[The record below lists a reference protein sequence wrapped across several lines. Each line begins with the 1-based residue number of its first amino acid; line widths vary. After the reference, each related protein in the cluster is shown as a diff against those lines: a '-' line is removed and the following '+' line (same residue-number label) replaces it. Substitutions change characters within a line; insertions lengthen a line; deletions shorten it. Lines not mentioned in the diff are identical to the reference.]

1 MANEIIKEAVKVN
14 GAKIFF
20 YKTPKGEWRG
30 TLNKQAMFSRT
41 FLPEGTQIKEAET
54 EELIINILKTDK
66 VPLKRE
72 NLDKETIEK
81 LEKAKVPMTG
91 ISPIEGQ
98 VIKQGK

>member
-1 MANEIIKEAVKVN
+1 MANEAIKDAVKVN

-30 TLNKQAMFSRT
+30 NLKVQDFFSRT
-41 FLPEGTQIKEAET
+41 FLPVGTEYKVGET

-81 LEKAKVPMTG
+81 LEKAGVPLTG
-91 ISPIEGQ
+91 VAPVEIER
-98 VIKQGK
+98 